1 MLRGIILSIVKCDIA
16 VLLGGWLYKKIHE
29 LYGDWTVWV
38 ACILW
43 PEKSAQVDW
52 ELYVQWLIKKKKFLK
67 LLYQTGQHMGCGWSW
82 KVLILINAAF

>member
-52 ELYVQWLIKKKKFLK
+52 ELYVQWLIKKKKILK
-67 LLYQTGQHMGCGWSW
+67 ASLSNWTTHGMWLELESSHT
-82 KVLILINAAF
+82 N